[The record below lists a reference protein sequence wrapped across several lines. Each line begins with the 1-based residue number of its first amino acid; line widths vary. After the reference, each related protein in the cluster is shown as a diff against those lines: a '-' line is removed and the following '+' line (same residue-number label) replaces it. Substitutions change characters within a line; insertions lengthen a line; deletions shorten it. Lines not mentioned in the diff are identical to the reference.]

1 MSQVRSLLPQAVKD
15 IILGRNYLTRGP
27 RGGGGGGGGRGGG
40 LLNKVLYK
48 EVQPRGPTPYP
59 FIYHFRQER
68 NPFRIP
74 SIDKRYLPLS
84 HAQFRTLHPF

>member
-1 MSQVRSLLPQAVKD
+1 MSQVRSLLSQAVKD

-27 RGGGGGGGGRGGG
+27 RGGGGRGRG

>member
-1 MSQVRSLLPQAVKD
+1 MSLVRSLLPQAVKD

-27 RGGGGGGGGRGGG
+27 RGGGGGRGGG

-74 SIDKRYLPLS
+74 SKRYLPLS